1 MDFFQNKK
9 VLIPVSI
16 VLAVAIFFGATF
28 GIIGLVTRG
37 EKIDCEAEVQSYNSS
52 RPDFTSYFGST
63 NSQAL
68 SPKLDNL
75 DAQLSAV
82 IKQANIEQM
91 LYTDKTATFI
101 SKFTAELTQNEFSSL
116 KFKALKKNYPAAYEY
131 VTAKQQAGT
140 TWDNVGTIP
149 FGITA
154 GDKDAFIKACGA
166 GAEHLGDTLLTVV
179 LCAPSS
185 YYNAL
190 VPALEATHTGTMPSL
205 FGFVA
210 DTGLSASARIEF
222 LFGKILSIIEPVKAA
237 PLKYLCEMLPD
248 FIVNY
253 KKACEF
259 INGNEK
265 IANKAKLQMP
275 TIESILSQVFTAL
288 GMVQPPLDL
297 NQLSKTGTA
306 SVGESAGNKG
316 KRVNIS
322 GDRQIVFAYL
332 ADYILSVLTYQ
343 NNFEVVKK
351 VIYKDLKS
359 DTVQNSPFASI
370 LTSPAANQ
378 LIATLMDILAD
389 LEARP
394 VVDINAEVE
403 AYNAEV
409 KDFSALFKWP
419 ATEEN
424 VSSAIDSLDSTLAGV
439 LADADIGTALF
450 TDSFATV
457 ISKLT
462 AKLCSREFTD
472 ISFKALKTSFPA
484 AYDFV
489 VAEQAAGK
497 TWADIETIP
506 FGITAGDREMFVKAV
521 GAGAEHFGDALAL
534 CIMVDPHSYDE
545 ALVPLLEALHTGPM
559 PKLYDFVLGQ
569 GLDGAK
575 RMEDLANKI
584 ITIMEPIKTAP
595 LTYLLEMLPDLIASY
610 NKASALMSNTPNMP
624 INMPEINI
632 LLGDIVADLGL
643 TLPEHDFTVYEKMAT
658 ASVDESGVHISQRM
672 KLTGDREVVFMSLAS
687 FILDVAGHEG
697 NLGALATT
705 VTEMLGMDPTII
717 ETIIGA
723 IESLGICGSGEAEAP
738 AA

>member
-9 VLIPVSI
+9 VMIPVSI
-16 VLAVAIFFGATF
+16 VLAVAILFGATF

-37 EKIDCEAEVQSYNSS
+37 EKIDCEAEVQTYNSS
-52 RPDFTSYFGST
+52 KPDFSAYFGST
-63 NSQAL
+63 TNAAL
-68 SPKLDNL
+68 SPKLDAL
-75 DAQLSAV
+75 DAQLSSMISQV
-82 IKQANIEQM
+82 GIEKM
-91 LYTDKTATFI
+91 VYTDTVATFI
-101 SKFTAELTQNEFSSL
+101 AKFVAELTQKDFTSL
-116 KFKALKKNYPAAYEY
+116 KFKALKKNYPAAYDY
-131 VTAKQQAGT
+131 VAAKQQAGT
-140 TWDNVGTIP
+140 TWDNIGTIP

-166 GAEHLGDTLLTVV
+166 GAEHLGDLLLKVV
-179 LCAPSS
+179 LYAPSA
-185 YYNAL
+185 YNDAL
-190 VPALEATHTGTMPSL
+190 VPALEALHMGTMSSL

-210 DTGLSASARIEF
+210 KTGLSASARIEF
-222 LFGKILSIIEPVKAA
+222 LFSKILAIVDPVKQA

-253 KKACEF
+253 KRACDF
-259 INGNEK
+259 INGNDK
-265 IANKAKLQMP
+265 ITTKAKLSMP
-275 TIESILSQVFTAL
+275 TIESILADVFKAL
-288 GMVQPPLDL
+288 GMVQPPLNL
-297 NQLSKTGTA
+297 TELSKTGTA
-306 SVGESAGNKG
+306 SVGESAANKG

-332 ADYILSVLTYQ
+332 ADYILGVLTYQ
-343 NNFEVVKK
+343 NNFETVKK
-351 VIYKDLKS
+351 ILTKDLKS
-359 DTVQNSPFASI
+359 DTVANSPFASL

-389 LEARP
+389 LEVRP
-394 VVDINAEVE
+394 ATDVNAEVE

-409 KDFSALFKWP
+409 KDYSTLFKWP

-424 VSSAIDSLDSTLAGV
+424 VSSVLDSIDSTLAGV
-439 LADADIGTALF
+439 LADADIGSALF

-457 ISKLT
+457 IAKLT

-472 ISFKALKTSFPA
+472 ITFKALKSAFPA

-497 TWADIETIP
+497 TWADIDVIP
-506 FGITAGDREMFVKAV
+506 FGITPGDQEMFVKAC

-610 NKASALMSNTPNMP
+610 NKASALMTNTPNMP
-624 INMPEINI
+624 INMPELNI
-632 LLGDIVADLGL
+632 LLNDIVADLGL
-643 TLPEHDFTVYEKMAT
+643 KLPEHDFTTYEKMAT
-658 ASVDESGVHISQRM
+658 ASVEESGVHCSQRVR
-672 KLTGDREVVFMSLAS
+672 LTGDREVVFMSLAS
-687 FILDVAGHEG
+687 YILDVAGHEG
-697 NLGALATT
+697 NVGALAIT
-705 VTEMLGMDPTII
+705 VAEAIGIDPSVI
-717 ETIIGA
+717 ETIISA
-723 IESLGICGSGEAEAP
+723 IESLGICGSKEEAP